1 MRLLILLF
9 LLVPG
14 AGAARDRALPRISSG
29 YGPRSDPLHGGR
41 RFHDGIDLPGPM
53 GAPVSAA
60 ADGIVRIARQAPGYG
75 RWIELVHPDGS
86 TTRYAHLSQIL
97 VYRGVHVARGQVIG
111 AMGSTGRSTGS
122 HLHFEV
128 RVAGVAVD
136 PLRYLGAPS
145 AAAVPAPVPVE
156 RLDPAP
162 ATVPYRSRFASARD
176 VALADDPAVLPSGDV
191 VLRHLPR

>member
-9 LLVPG
+9 LLLPAIGV
-14 AGAARDRALPRISSG
+14 ARDRAVPRISSG
-29 YGPRSDPLHGGR
+29 YGPRIDPLHGGR
-41 RFHDGIDLPGPM
+41 GFHDGIDLPGPV

-60 ADGIVRIARQAPGYG
+60 ADGVVRVASHAPGYG
-75 RWIELVHPDGS
+75 QWIELAHPDGS
-86 TTRYAHLSQIL
+86 ATRYAHLSHIL
-97 VYRGVHVARGQVIG
+97 VHRGARVTRGQVIG
-111 AMGSTGRSTGS
+111 AMGSSGRSTGS

-136 PLRYLGAPS
+136 PLRYLG
-145 AAAVPAPVPVE
+145 VPLVAEVPGPVRVR

-176 VALADDPAVLPSGDV
+176 AARADDPAALPSGGAP
-191 VLRHLPR
+191 LRDRPR